1 MPKLYVVA
9 TPIGNLSD
17 LSPRALETLQSVSL
31 IAAEDTRVTGN
42 LLRKF
47 GVEKPMIS
55 CHRHNEADRLE
66 GIISRM
72 LEENIDV
79 ALTTDAGTPA
89 VSDPGDLLVHE
100 AARAGI
106 EVIPIPGCCAVAA
119 ALSACGF
126 SSREFAFYGFLPR
139 EKGDLRKKLENISRG
154 IPVCVAYESPHRVT
168 DLIAVLAER
177 FADCEVCCCCD
188 LTKLHEKIYRGSDAQ
203 VLEQLKANP
212 KAEKG
217 EYCLVFDFSRAQS
230 AQEPQEKPAA
240 PQSAEGYILTRMYE
254 GASPQEAVAELIA
267 QGAKKNEVKRAAI
280 AVKAWI
286 SQLTQ
291 EEE

>member
-66 GIISRM
+66 GILSRM

-126 SSREFAFYGFLPR
+126 SSREFAFYGFFAAR
-139 EKGDLRKKLENISRG
+139 KGR
-154 IPVCVAYESPHRVT
+154 
-168 DLIAVLAER
+168 
-177 FADCEVCCCCD
+177 
-188 LTKLHEKIYRGSDAQ
+188 
-203 VLEQLKANP
+203 
-212 KAEKG
+212 
-217 EYCLVFDFSRAQS
+217 S
-230 AQEPQEKPAA
+230 AQEAGKYFPGN
-240 PQSAEGYILTRMYE
+240 SRVRG
-254 GASPQEAVAELIA
+254 V
-267 QGAKKNEVKRAAI
+267 
-280 AVKAWI
+280 
-286 SQLTQ
+286 
-291 EEE
+291 

>member
-47 GVEKPMIS
+47 GIEKPMIS

-66 GIISRM
+66 GIIRRM

-89 VSDPGDLLVHE
+89 VSDPGDLFVRE
-100 AARAGI
+100 AAKAGI
-106 EVIPIPGCCAVAA
+106 EVIPVPGCCAVAT

-139 EKGDLRKKLENISRG
+139 EKGDLRKKLESISRG
-154 IPVCVAYESPHRVT
+154 IPVCVAYESPHRVI
-168 DLIAVLAER
+168 DLLAVLAES
-177 FADCEVCCCCD
+177 FPQCGVCCCCD
-188 LTKLHEKIYRGSDAQ
+188 LTKLHEKIYRGSAAE
-203 VLEQLKANP
+203 VLEALKANP

-217 EYCLVFDFSRAQS
+217 EYCLVFDFSVQPM
-230 AQEPQEKPAA
+230 EPQEEKTA
-240 PQSAEGYILTRMYE
+240 PQSLEGAILTRMFE
-254 GASPQEAVAELIA
+254 GSSAQEAAAELIA
-267 QGAKKNEVKRAAI
+267 QGAKKNDVKRAAI
-280 AVKAWI
+280 AVKEWLAEM
-286 SQLTQ
+286 T
-291 EEE
+291 E